1 MFTDFTQLKMSV
13 NVKRVVV
20 TGLGLVTP
28 LGCGVN
34 KVWNALLAGKCG
46 IQRLEGPEYV
56 KMPSRVAAKVVGFDA
71 NKFVAA
77 SEMRTMSPATLY
89 ALAASVEA
97 VKDSGIPEDD
107 DELRRQTGCAVGMGM
122 SDLQYIV
129 EAAMTLQEKGPGKI
143 SPYFVPR
150 ILTNMVNVTHFIDYL
165 FDFSI
170 D

>member
-1 MFTDFTQLKMSV
+1 MTN

-34 KVWNALLAGKCG
+34 HVWNALLAGQCG
-46 IQRLEGPEYV
+46 IAKLEGAEYA
-56 KMPSRVAAKVVGFDA
+56 KMPSRLAAKVVGFEA

-77 SEMRTMSPATLY
+77 SELRTMSPASLY

-97 VKDSGIPEDD
+97 VKDSGIAEDD
-107 DELRRQTGCAVGMGM
+107 EDLRKKTGSAVGMGM

-129 EAAMTLQEKGPGKI
+129 ETANTLKEKGPGKI

-150 ILTNMVNVTHFIDYL
+150 ILTNMVLYSWKLV
-165 FDFSI
+165 
-170 D
+170 